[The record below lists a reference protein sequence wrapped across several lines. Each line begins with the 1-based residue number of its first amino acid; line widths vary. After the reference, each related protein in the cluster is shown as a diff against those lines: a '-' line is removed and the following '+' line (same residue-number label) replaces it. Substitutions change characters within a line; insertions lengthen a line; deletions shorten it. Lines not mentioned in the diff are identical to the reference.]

1 MSYRV
6 LLASLAFLSASV
18 SLPARQALAR
28 PAQAQPITSGVTA
41 VVVDV
46 VVRDNKGNPVTDL
59 RREDFRLFE
68 DGVQQEIS
76 DSVVV
81 MPGSRASALPAV
93 TSSSTASAATAF
105 AGETAKPPGE
115 NFLAIVFDRLS
126 EDARPLAYKGALAYL
141 ETFHENDFVGVFVSD
156 LGSKT
161 VQNYT
166 NDREKI
172 RKAIYDA
179 SMTATSNFNR
189 SATRDDL
196 KNRDER
202 GGKQPGDAHPD
213 VPVVASAESEG
224 RPVDGREGLLLRE
237 IQAVQ
242 QTAWETLMREEQGY
256 ATTNALLAIATGLG
270 TLPGRKSVVFF
281 AEGIAIPPA
290 VAPHFQ
296 NVITT
301 ANRANVSFYTIDA
314 AGLRVHSTDAAT
326 GRAVRAMGAAG
337 IEVSSTGE
345 SMSSLRM
352 LEYNEETLRRD
363 PRTSLTMLAKQTGG
377 FLVENTNDL
386 GKAFRQVDSDRR
398 FHYLLTYIPKNANFG
413 GEWRAIEVK
422 VPNRKVTIRAR
433 AGYQAVRAPATTP
446 LFAYEGPALA
456 ALDRTTGPS
465 DLPVRAQA
473 LVFPGSDGRDQVAV
487 LASTSAGALTF
498 RRDEKAQTYRTDFT
512 ILARILDSRGLAV
525 RKSSQPYRLTGPL
538 KQMDQ
543 AQRGNVLFFR
553 QPSMEPGRYTLEVAV
568 HDALAGKTGVQRT
581 TFTVPAGGADA
592 LRLGD
597 LIIVHHAERVPPAE
611 RQANNPLYFDDVVI
625 YPNMG
630 QPLAK
635 SRDKAVTFYVVV
647 APGVLVTPRATLEM
661 LRGEEVVSRSPV
673 ALPKPD
679 TGGRIAHVAQV
690 PLDALPPGRYTLR
703 LTVTQGN
710 QKEVRETPFVI
721 QEER

>member
-1 MSYRV
+1 MFRRL

-18 SLPARQALAR
+18 SLPARQAPAT

-68 DGVQQEIS
+68 DGVEQEIS

-81 MPGSRASALPAV
+81 MPGTGPSALPTV
-93 TSSSTASAATAF
+93 TSTSSATA
-105 AGETAKPPGE
+105 AAPPQPTRDKPPGE

-141 ETFHENDFVGVFVSD
+141 DTFHDNDFVGVFVSD
-156 LGSKT
+156 LALKT

-172 RKAIYDA
+172 RKAISEA
-179 SMTATSNFNR
+179 SMTATSQFDR
-189 SATRDDL
+189 GATRDDL
-196 KNRDER
+196 ANRDER
-202 GGKQPGDAHPD
+202 GGKLPGDAHPD

-224 RPVDGREGLLLRE
+224 RPVDGRTIVLRE

-242 QTAWETLMREEQGY
+242 KTTWETLMREEQGY

-326 GRAVRAMGAAG
+326 GRAVRAMGGAG
-337 IEVSSTGE
+337 LEVSSTGA

-352 LEYNEETLRRD
+352 LEYNEDVLRRD
-363 PRTSLTMLAKQTGG
+363 PRTSLTMLAQQTGG

-398 FHYLLTYIPKNANFG
+398 FHYLLTYSPKNTNFG
-413 GEWRAIEVK
+413 GEWRTLEVK
-422 VPNRKVTIRAR
+422 VPGRKVTIRAR
-433 AGYQAVRAPATTP
+433 VGYQAVRAPATTP
-446 LFAYEGPALA
+446 LFAYEAAALA
-456 ALDRTTGPS
+456 ALDRAGAPS
-465 DLPVRAQA
+465 DVPIRAQA
-473 LVFPGSDGRDQVAV
+473 LVFPGTEGRDLVAV
-487 LASTSAGALTF
+487 LVSANAGALTF
-498 RRDEKAQTYRTDFT
+498 RRDDKTQTYRTDFT

-525 RKSSQPYRLTGPL
+525 RKSSQPYRLAGPL
-538 KQMDQ
+538 KQIDQ
-543 AQRGNVLFFR
+543 AQRGDVLFFR
-553 QPSMEPGRYTLEVAV
+553 QPSMEPGSYTLEVAV

-581 TFTVPAGGADA
+581 TFTVPSASDGA
-592 LRLGD
+592 LNVSD
-597 LIIVHHAERVPPAE
+597 LVVVHHAERVPANE
-611 RQANNPLYFDDVVI
+611 RQPNNPLYFGDVVI

-630 QPLAK
+630 EPLVKA
-635 SRDKAVTFYVVV
+635 RDKAVTFYVVV
-647 APGVLVTPRATLEM
+647 PGVLGTPSATLEV
-661 LRGEEVVSRSPV
+661 LGGAEVVARSPV
-673 ALPKPD
+673 ALPQPD
-679 TGGRIAHVAQV
+679 PSGRIAHVAQV
-690 PLDALPPGRYTLR
+690 PLDALPPGRYTIR
-703 LTVTQGN
+703 LTVSQGN
-710 QKEVRETPFVI
+710 QKEVRETAFVI
-721 QEER
+721 E

>member
-1 MSYRV
+1 MFRRL

-18 SLPARQALAR
+18 SLPARQAPVR
-28 PAQAQPITSGVTA
+28 PDQAQPITSGVTA

-46 VVRDNKGNPVTDL
+46 VIRDTRGNPVTDL
-59 RREDFRLFE
+59 RREDFRLLE

-81 MPGSRASALPAV
+81 MPGSRPSALPAV
-93 TSSSTASAATAF
+93 TSSSTAWAATASG
-105 AGETAKPPGE
+105 GEKAKPPGE

-126 EDARPLAYKGALAYL
+126 EDARPLAYKGALSYL
-141 ETFHENDFVGVFVSD
+141 DTFHENDFVGVFVSD
-156 LGSKT
+156 LALKT
-161 VQNYT
+161 IQNYT

-189 SATRDDL
+189 SAMREDL
-196 KNRDER
+196 KKSDGR
-202 GGKQPGDAHPD
+202 GNKQPGDPHPD

-224 RPVDGREGLLLRE
+224 RPVDGRTIVLRE
-237 IQAVQ
+237 IQAVLN
-242 QTAWETLMREEQGY
+242 TTWETMLREEQGY
-256 ATTNALLAIATGLG
+256 ATTNALLAIATSLG

-290 VAPHFQ
+290 VAPHFHD
-296 NVITT
+296 VITT

-337 IEVSSTGE
+337 LEVSSTGA

-352 LEYNEETLRRD
+352 LEYNEDILRRD
-363 PRTSLTMLAKQTGG
+363 PRTSLTMLAQQTGG

-398 FHYLLTYIPKNANFG
+398 FHYLLTYSPKNANFG

-422 VPNRKVTIRAR
+422 VPNRNVTIRAR
-433 AGYQAVRAPATTP
+433 AGYQAVRGPATTP
-446 LFAYEGPALA
+446 LLAYEGPALA
-456 ALDRTTGPS
+456 ALDRTTAPS
-465 DLPVRAQA
+465 DLPVRAEA
-473 LVFPGSDGRDQVAV
+473 LVFPGSEGRDQVAV

-498 RRDEKAQTYRTDFT
+498 RRDDKAQTYRTDFT

-543 AQRGNVLFFR
+543 AQRGDVLFFR
-553 QPSMEPGRYTLEVAV
+553 QPSMEPGSYTLEVAV
-568 HDALAGKTGVQRT
+568 HDALAGKTGVQRM

-592 LRLGD
+592 LRVGD
-597 LIIVHHAERVPPAE
+597 LVVVHHTERVAPAE
-611 RQANNPLYFDDVVI
+611 RQANNPLYFGDVVI

-630 QPLAK
+630 EPLAK
-635 SRDKAVTFYVVV
+635 SRDKAVTFYVVL
-647 APGVLVTPRATLEM
+647 APGALVTPGTTLEI

-679 TGGRIAHVAQV
+679 TSGRIAHVAQV

-703 LTVTQGN
+703 LIVTQGN
-710 QKEVRETPFVI
+710 QKEVRETAFVI
-721 QEER
+721 E